1 MLKQFV
7 QTENYTRF
15 TAGISA
21 VEQRGAAEAGMM
33 LVHGAPGYGKS
44 HTVSHWAIENGAV
57 FLRANVDWTPK
68 YFLTELAKEL
78 RVDMRGTAQQLFG
91 RLLEHIVETQAPL
104 VIDEA
109 EFTLHKNAAVLEKIR
124 DLSDRA
130 EVTVV
135 LIGMER
141 IQQNIGRHKQ
151 INSRIAQV
159 VEFKP
164 ATLADVSHAC
174 RQLAEVELAQSV
186 IAEVHRLSCGRMR
199 EVLNIIAAIERIAKV
214 NEISTVEIA
223 DIAGMPLS
231 YDWQMRAPRMVKESA
246 PGRKR
251 SGGSRTAAAEGR

>member
-1 MLKQFV
+1 MRKQFV
-7 QTENYTRF
+7 KTENYTRF
-15 TAGISA
+15 TAGIQA

-33 LVHGAPGYGKS
+33 LVHGAPGFGKS
-44 HTVSHWAIENGAV
+44 HIVGHWAAETGAV

-78 RVDMRGTAQQLFG
+78 RVDPRGTAQQLFG
-91 RLLEHIVETQAPL
+91 RLLEHVVEMQLPI

-109 EFTLHKNAAVLEKIR
+109 EFTLHQSAAVLEKVR

-141 IQQNIGRHKQ
+141 IQQNIARHKQ

-164 ATLADVSHAC
+164 ASQADVAHAC
-174 RQLAEVELAQSV
+174 QQLAEVGLTPALT
-186 IAEVHRLSCGRMR
+186 AEVHRLSGGRMR
-199 EVLNIIAAIERIAKV
+199 EVLNILAAIERIAAV
-214 NEISTVEIA
+214 NQLATVDVA
-223 DIAGMPLS
+223 DLDGAALS
-231 YDWQMRAPRMVKESA
+231 YDWQARAPRMVRSSGKPSRA
-246 PGRKR
+246 VSGAAGGR
-251 SGGSRTAAAEGR
+251 